1 MNRSVNEPEH
11 ENADRSSLMQNPTQ
25 HSKRLSHDAVDLLH
39 CLGYVYLRHG
49 QSRRAIVLLFLAVRH
64 DPRPLLLAALALAL
78 VEAELGN
85 PAIDILDRL
94 AFDDPVLATDQR
106 ITTIRARALLAIG
119 RQEDAQALFK
129 TARGVH

>member
-1 MNRSVNEPEH
+1 
-11 ENADRSSLMQNPTQ
+11 MQKPAQ
-25 HSKRLSHDAVDLLH
+25 QPKRLSRDAVDLLH

-49 QSRRAIVLLFLAVRH
+49 QSRRAIVLLFLAARH
-64 DPRPLLLAALALAL
+64 DPRPIILAALALAL

-94 AFDDPVLATDQR
+94 AIDDPVLAADPR

-119 RQEDAQALFK
+119 RQEDAQVLFK